1 MSRIGKLPI
10 EIPNGVEVSMG
21 DEIAVKGPKGN
32 LSLNVHPSVV
42 AELQE
47 KEIIITP
54 KDESLRTKAL
64 WGLMRSLIAN
74 MIEGVSNGY
83 EKKLIIEGVGF
94 RAVAE
99 GQSLVLNV
107 GFSHP
112 IKLTPPE
119 GVSFEVAGNVI
130 TVSGIDKQQVGAFAA
145 KIRKTKPVEPY
156 KGKGIKYEDE
166 VVRRKLGKKAIGAE
180 GA

>member
-10 EIPNGVEVSMG
+10 EIPSGVEISMG

-32 LSLNVHPSVV
+32 LSLNLHPDVL
-42 AELQE
+42 AEQKE
-47 KEIIITP
+47 KEIIVTS
-54 KDESLRTKAL
+54 KDESVRTKAL

-74 MIEGVSNGY
+74 MIEGVTNGY
-83 EKKLIIEGVGF
+83 EKKLNIEGVGY
-94 RAVAE
+94 RAAAE
-99 GQSLVLNV
+99 GQDLVLNV

-112 IKLTPPE
+112 VKLTPPA
-119 GVSFEVAGNVI
+119 GVAFEVAGNSI
-130 TVSGIDKQQVGAFAA
+130 TVSGINKQQVGAFAA

-156 KGKGIKYEDE
+156 KGKGIMYEGE
-166 VVRRKLGKKAIGAE
+166 VVRRKLGKKAVGAD